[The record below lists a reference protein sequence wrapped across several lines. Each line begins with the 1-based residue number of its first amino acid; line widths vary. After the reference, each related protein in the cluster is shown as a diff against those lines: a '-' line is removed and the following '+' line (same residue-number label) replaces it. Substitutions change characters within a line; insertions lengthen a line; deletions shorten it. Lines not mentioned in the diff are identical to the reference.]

1 MVKKHLPNPLNVSGI
16 RYNWII
22 RKERG
27 TMSHNESKK
36 YTLVE
41 YTFDGQRVVSA
52 IYYLDLFKFLAENK
66 DARIVKEYA
75 SSKWYNH

>member
-1 MVKKHLPNPLNVSGI
+1 V
-16 RYNWII
+16 YNRNIP
-22 RKERG
+22 KERE

-41 YTFDGQRVVSA
+41 YTFGGQRVVSA

-66 DARIVKEYA
+66 DATIIK
-75 SSKWYNH
+75 K